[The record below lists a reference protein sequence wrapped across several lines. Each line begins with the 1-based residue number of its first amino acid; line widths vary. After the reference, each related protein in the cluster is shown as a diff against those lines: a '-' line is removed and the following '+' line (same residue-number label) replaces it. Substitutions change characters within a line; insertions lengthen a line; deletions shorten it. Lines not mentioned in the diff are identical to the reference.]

1 MKEAQSGWAIETRGL
16 TKSFS
21 NLLALNSV
29 DLVVGRG
36 QTLVVFGPNGAG
48 KSTLIKIL
56 STIMR
61 PSSGEVL
68 IDGFSLK
75 GNAEEVRRRI
85 GLVSH
90 YTFLYSNL
98 TAYENLQFYSRLY
111 DVPNFRERIY
121 EVADMVGMSSRLHD
135 SIAIFS
141 RGMQQRLSIARA
153 LLHRPVIML
162 LDEPETGLDQQAIAM
177 LWESLRADGGD
188 GRTILFTSHSLE
200 RGLEACDHLLILHRG
215 RIVHQQP
222 NKGLDLESLRR
233 IYRQSTGVGSEAIA

>member
-16 TKSFS
+16 IRSFN
-21 NLLALNSV
+21 NLLAINGL

-36 QTLVVFGPNGAG
+36 QTLAVFGPNGAG

-56 STIMR
+56 STVMK
-61 PSSGEVL
+61 PSAGEVL

-75 GNAEEVRRRI
+75 GNTEEVRRRI

-90 YTFLYSNL
+90 YTFLYSNF

-121 EVADMVGMSSRLHD
+121 EVAGMVGMSSRLHD
-135 SIAIFS
+135 RVAIFS

-153 LLHRPVIML
+153 LLHRPAIML
-162 LDEPETGLDQQAIAM
+162 LDEPETGLDQQAVAM
-177 LWESLRADGGD
+177 LWEALRADGVD

-200 RGLEACDHLLILHRG
+200 RGLEVCDHLLILHRG

-222 NKGLDLESLRR
+222 NKGLDLAGLRR
-233 IYRQSTGVGSEAIA
+233 IYRQSTGVGGAAVA